1 MKTLR
6 DFQAGSPYQAYA
18 YAYPHKTAYG
28 PLAPPVPLDRAWHFE
43 PTDALFLYFHIPF
56 CEMRCGFCN
65 LFTQSHSRSGLSLA
79 IENTY
84 LDALERQSE
93 AYCRALPECR
103 FERMAVGGGTPTFL
117 SPAGLSRL
125 FSIARNMG
133 APLGKIPLSVEASPF
148 TVIQDRLEVLSE
160 YGVTRLSLGVESFL
174 DDENAAAGRA
184 QMRCEVDAALER
196 IRAANFSC
204 VNLDLIYGLPGQTE
218 ATWMQSVE
226 AALVWS
232 PEELYLYPL
241 YVRPLTGLSRREHR
255 IETGVEWDDLRLACY
270 RAARRRLL
278 DAGYEQKSMRLFS
291 KDLTGGG
298 PRYCCQEDGMTGL
311 GCGARSYTRELHY
324 STEYAVGGS
333 GVGGILKDY
342 VSRSVEDL
350 GQIYWG
356 FRLDHVEQR
365 RRYLLKS
372 ILRTEG
378 MALGAYRRFFGTDAM
393 EDLPMLNELIDTGW
407 AQLEGKSL
415 APTPKGLENSDVI
428 GAWLVSEGVR
438 ERMSAFEL
446 R

>member
-6 DFQAGSPYQAYA
+6 DFQEGSPYQAYA

-28 PLAPPVPLDRAWHFE
+28 PFAPPIPLDRAWQTE

-93 AYCRALPECR
+93 AYCRALPERR

-133 APLGKIPLSVEASPF
+133 APLGKMPLSVEASPF
-148 TVIQDRLEVLSE
+148 TVTKDRLEVLSGN
-160 YGVTRLSLGVESFL
+160 GVTRLSLGVESFL
-174 DDENAAAGRA
+174 DGENAAAGRA
-184 QMRCEVDAALER
+184 QKRCEVDSALEQ
-196 IRAANFSC
+196 IRTANFTC
-204 VNLDLIYGLPGQTE
+204 VNLDLIYGLPGQTV
-218 ATWMQSVE
+218 ATWMQSVD
-226 AALVWS
+226 AALAWN
-232 PEELYLYPL
+232 PQEIYLYPL
-241 YVRPLTGLSRREHR
+241 YVRPLTGLSRREPQVG
-255 IETGVEWDDLRLACY
+255 TVSAWDKLRLTCY
-270 RAARRRLL
+270 RTARQRLL
-278 DAGYEQKSMRLFS
+278 EVGYEQESMRLFS
-291 KDLTGGG
+291 KSLTGGG

-311 GCGARSYTRELHY
+311 GCGARSYTQELHY
-324 STEYAVGGS
+324 STEYAVGAS
-333 GVGGILKDY
+333 GIGGILKDY
-342 VSRSVEDL
+342 VNRSVEGF

-372 ILRTEG
+372 ILRSEG
-378 MALGAYRRFFGTDAM
+378 MALGAYSRYFRTDAM
-393 EDLPMLNELIDTGW
+393 EDLPMLKELVDVGW
-407 AQLEGKSL
+407 VQTEGNSL
-415 APTPKGLENSDVI
+415 VPTPAGLENSDVI
-428 GAWLVSEGVR
+428 GAWLVSDGVR